1 MAWTYDTLSQAIRDY
16 VQVQDEPTFDTNLPI
31 IVKQAEDRILKD
43 VQLPDFRKNVTGTM
57 TSGDQY
63 LCYPTDMLSPYSLSI
78 DNSGAEYLLFKLVGF
93 IREAYPIVATTGV
106 PKHYAIFDTDNFIV
120 GPTPN
125 SSYTIEL
132 HYFYRP
138 TSIVTASTTWLGTNA
153 EATLLYGCL
162 VEAYTFLK
170 GSEDLMVLYDKRYK
184 ESLQSLKVL
193 GEGRLKTDEYRSGI

>member
-1 MAWTYDTLSQAIRDY
+1 MAWTYATLKQAIQDY
-16 VQVQDEPTFDTNLPI
+16 VQSDETTFVTDMPI

-43 VQLPDFRKNVTGTM
+43 VQLPDFRKNVSGFM

-78 DNSGAEYLLFKLVGF
+78 DNSGSEFLLFKLVGF
-93 IREAYPIVATTGV
+93 IREAYPVATTTGV
-106 PKHYAIFDTDNFIV
+106 PKHYAIFDTGNFIV

-125 SSYTIEL
+125 SAYATEL

-138 TSIVTASTTWLGTNA
+138 ESIVTADTTWLGTNA

-170 GSEDLMVLYDKRYK
+170 GDADLMKTYEARYK

>member
-1 MAWTYDTLSQAIRDY
+1 MAWTYTTLSQAIQDY
-16 VQVQDEPTFDTNLPI
+16 MQSDETTFVTDMPI

-43 VQLPDFRKNVTGTM
+43 VQLPDFRKNVGGLL

-63 LCYPTDMLSPYSLSI
+63 LCYPEDMLSPYSLAI
-78 DNSGAEYLLFKLVGF
+78 DNSGFEFLLFKLVSF

-106 PKHYAIFDTDNFIV
+106 PKHYAIFDDGNFII

-125 SSYTIEL
+125 AGYSIEL

-138 TSIVTASTTWLGTNA
+138 ESIVTASTSWLGTHA
-153 EATLLYGCL
+153 ESALLYGCL

-170 GSEDLMVLYDKRYK
+170 GDQDLMAKYQERYDKA
-184 ESLQSLKVL
+184 LQSLKVL